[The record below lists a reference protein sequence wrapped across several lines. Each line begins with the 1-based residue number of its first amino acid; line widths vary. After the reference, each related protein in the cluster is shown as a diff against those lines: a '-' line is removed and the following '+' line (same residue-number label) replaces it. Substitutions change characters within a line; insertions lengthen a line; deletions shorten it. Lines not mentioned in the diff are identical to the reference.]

1 MSAQDIRKLL
11 KDPSLVREDAFIN
24 GQWVKSSAK
33 QTFSVNN
40 PATSE
45 LIAHVANLG
54 PADAELAIA
63 AEGVS
68 LRSGHIR
75 GAHGRRDSRNR
86 AFRRIQGIIYY

>member
-24 GQWVKSSAK
+24 GQWVKSLAK

-63 AEGVS
+63 AANAA
-68 LRSGHIR
+68 LPL
-75 GAHGRRDSRNR
+75 
-86 AFRRIQGIIYY
+86 